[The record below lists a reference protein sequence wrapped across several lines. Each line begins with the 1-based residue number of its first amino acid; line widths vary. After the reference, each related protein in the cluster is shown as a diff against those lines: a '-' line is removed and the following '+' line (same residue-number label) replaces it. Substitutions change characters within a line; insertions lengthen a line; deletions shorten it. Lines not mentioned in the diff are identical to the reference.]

1 MKTVDELLTVLDEIA
16 PLSTAEEWDNAGFQ
30 VGDLEAPVKKAL
42 VCLDVTEAALEKAQE
57 IGAELIISHHPLLFT
72 PLSELPADH
81 LIYKLA
87 VAGISNI
94 AMHTNLDKACDGVND
109 CLAAVLELSDLREAY
124 GLGRIGTLETALSPH
139 EFAVKV
145 KTLLKTAVRVKEGSR
160 KVKTVGLLGGAGGD
174 VLETLEAADAD
185 AFLTGEIK
193 HHQWLAAPDITVVDA
208 GHYATENVVVEPLC
222 AVLKARVGD
231 VEFVPFLATAPY
243 ETI

>member
-1 MKTVDELLTVLDEIA
+1 MKTVDEILTVLDEIA
-16 PLSTAEEWDNAGFQ
+16 PLSTAEEWDNPGFQ

-42 VCLDVTEAALEKAQE
+42 VCLDVTEAALDEAQN

-72 PLSELPADH
+72 PISELPADH

-94 AMHTNLDKACDGVND
+94 AMHTNLDKAQGGVND
-109 CLAAVLELSDLREAY
+109 CLAAALGLTDLREAY
-124 GLGRIGTLETALSPH
+124 GLGRVGTLETALSPH
-139 EFAVKV
+139 DFAVKV
-145 KTLLKTAVRVKEGSR
+145 KTLLGTAVRVKEGSR
-160 KVKTVGLLGGAGGD
+160 AVKTVGLLGGAGGD
-174 VLETLEAADAD
+174 VLEGDEVAEAD
-185 AFLTGEIK
+185 AFVTGEIK

-222 AVLKARVGD
+222 AMLKERVPD
-231 VEFVPFLATAPY
+231 VEFLPFLATAPY

>member
-1 MKTVDELLTVLDEIA
+1 MKTVDEILTVLDEMA

-30 VGDLEAPVKKAL
+30 VGDLEANVKKVL
-42 VCLDVTEAALEKAQE
+42 VCLDVTEAALEEAQK

-72 PLSELPADH
+72 PLSDLPADH

-94 AMHTNLDKACDGVND
+94 AMHTNLDKAQGGVND
-109 CLAAVLELSDLREAY
+109 CLAAALGLTDLREAY
-124 GLGRIGTLETALSPH
+124 GLGRVGTLETALSPR

-145 KTLLKTAVRVKEGSR
+145 KTLLGTAVRLKEGSR
-160 KVKTVGLLGGAGGD
+160 AVKTVGLLGGAGGD
-174 VLETLEAADAD
+174 VLEGDEVAAADA
-185 AFLTGEIK
+185 FVTGEIK
-193 HHQWLAAPDITVVDA
+193 HHQWLAAPDVTVVDA

-222 AVLKARVGD
+222 AALSSKLPD
-231 VEFVPFLATAPY
+231 VEFLPFLATAPY

>member
-1 MKTVDELLTVLDEIA
+1 MKTVDEILTVLDEMA

-30 VGDLEAPVKKAL
+30 VGDLEANVKKAL
-42 VCLDVTEAALEKAQE
+42 VCLDVTEAALEEAQK

-72 PLSELPADH
+72 PLSDLPADH

-94 AMHTNLDKACDGVND
+94 AMHTNLDKAQGGVND
-109 CLAAVLELSDLREAY
+109 CLAAALGLTDLREAY
-124 GLGRIGTLETALSPH
+124 GLGRVGTLETALSPK

-145 KTLLKTAVRVKEGSR
+145 KTLLGTAVRLKEGSR
-160 KVKTVGLLGGAGGD
+160 AVKTVGLLGGAGGD
-174 VLETLEAADAD
+174 VLEGDEVAAADA
-185 AFLTGEIK
+185 FVTGEIK
-193 HHQWLAAPDITVVDA
+193 HHQWLAAPDVTVVDA

-222 AVLKARVGD
+222 AALSAKLPD
-231 VEFVPFLATAPY
+231 VEFLPFLATAPY